1 MIRYIV
7 KRLLIMIPILLG
19 VGLIIFSLME
29 LMPGDPGTNILGS
42 TGTKEDVDA
51 LNELLGY
58 NRPFIVRYADYMIGV
73 FTRLD
78 FGNSYS
84 SQKAVITEIAG
95 RFPYTMQIALFS
107 IILSSAIGTCLG
119 ILSAVKQYSFMDTFT
134 TVVALFLASVPGF
147 WLGMLLMRLFAEK
160 LQWLPTSGVGTWKN
174 MVLPIATLTFGGL
187 ASLLRM
193 TRTQMLETIRQ
204 DYIRTA
210 KAKGAPQRI
219 VIWRH
224 ALKNALL
231 PLVTIFIMN
240 FGAMMGGALIT
251 ETVFAIPGMGT
262 YMLTGIR
269 NHDVP
274 VVMGTALILAF
285 ITCFLAL
292 VTDLIYAFIDPRV
305 KAKYSK

>member
-1 MIRYIV
+1 
-7 KRLLIMIPILLG
+7 
-19 VGLIIFSLME
+19 
-29 LMPGDPGTNILGS
+29 
-42 TGTKEDVDA
+42 
-51 LNELLGY
+51 
-58 NRPFIVRYADYMIGV
+58 
-73 FTRLD
+73 
-78 FGNSYS
+78 
-84 SQKAVITEIAG
+84 
-95 RFPYTMQIALFS
+95 
-107 IILSSAIGTCLG
+107 
-119 ILSAVKQYSFMDTFT
+119 
-134 TVVALFLASVPGF
+134 
-147 WLGMLLMRLFAEK
+147 
-160 LQWLPTSGVGTWKN
+160 

-269 NHDVP
+269 NHEVH
-274 VVMGTALILAF
+274 VVMGTALIIAF
-285 ITCFLAL
+285 ITCVLAL